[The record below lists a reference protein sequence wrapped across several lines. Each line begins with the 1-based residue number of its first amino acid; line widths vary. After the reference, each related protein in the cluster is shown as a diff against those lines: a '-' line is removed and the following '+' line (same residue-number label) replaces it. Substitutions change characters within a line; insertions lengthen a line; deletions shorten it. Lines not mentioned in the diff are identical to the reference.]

1 MSTSSPSQTLRAAVR
16 AESCGT
22 SRRPAGWRCACCRP
36 PRCWG
41 PVSAASAS
49 TAGSVGRLGLLL
61 LGSIA
66 LTAHVF
72 VFNDWA
78 GYSSDTRDPR
88 RASLGADGYGISR
101 DQIARVAI
109 ALLIVASVAFAVVGT
124 PAMLFGAAIAALSLL
139 YSFSPSLGKSTPI
152 AASLNH
158 LIGGAL
164 HFLLGYTLV
173 RAVDA
178 RGVALSLFFG
188 LVFAAGHL
196 NQEVRDYEFDLA
208 NGIRTSAVAFGCRR
222 GFLASFCLFTA
233 AYLLIVGLAALGVL
247 PKILLL
253 SAVVVAGARA
263 MVASG
268 AAAWP
273 GVRDGAVDAAPVP
286 VALRVGRSRDARPM
300 STTPAAEA
308 GCHAASFAR
317 CTCSSSATR

>member
-1 MSTSSPSQTLRAAVR
+1 MTVVIPSPTSVRRYARVLRHF
-16 AESCGT
+16 
-22 SRRPAGWRCACCRP
+22 
-36 PRCWG
+36 
-41 PVSAASAS
+41 AS
-49 TAGSVGRLGLLL
+49 TRGVEVCVLQASPLLGAYLGGGLGLDADSVGRMGLLL
-61 LGSIA
+61 LGSTA

-78 GYSSDTRDPR
+78 GYSSDARELQ
-88 RASLGADGYGISR
+88 RASLGALGYSISR

-109 ALLIVASVAFAVVGT
+109 ALLILANVAFAAVGT
-124 PAMLFGAAIAALSLL
+124 SAMLFGAGIATLSLL

-164 HFLLGYTLV
+164 HFLLGYTMLH
-173 RAVDA
+173 AVDA
-178 RGVALSLFFG
+178 RGVALSLVFG

-208 NGIRTSAVAFGCRR
+208 NGIRTSAVAFRRRR

-253 SAVVVAGARA
+253 SAIAWLLQAGW
-263 MVASG
+263 SLQ
-268 AAAWP
+268 
-273 GVRDGAVDAAPVP
+273 
-286 VALRVGRSRDARPM
+286 ALRRGLGFETALWMQRRYRLLFALVGLAMLVR
-300 STTPAAEA
+300 
-308 GCHAASFAR
+308 
-317 CTCSSSATR
+317 